1 MNKEVRNQRDHR
13 EEVLE
18 EAELVIF
25 CLVKK
30 NGLARA
36 EKLDNHKS

>member
-1 MNKEVRNQRDHR
+1 MNKAVRNQRDHR

-25 CLVKK
+25 LPGEKK
-30 NGLARA
+30 WPGQSRKAG
-36 EKLDNHKS
+36 